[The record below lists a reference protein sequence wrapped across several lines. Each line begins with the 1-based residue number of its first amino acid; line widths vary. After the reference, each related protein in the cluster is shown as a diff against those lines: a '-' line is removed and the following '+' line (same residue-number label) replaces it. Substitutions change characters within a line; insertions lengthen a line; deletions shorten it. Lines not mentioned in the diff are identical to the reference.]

1 MYIFYDH
8 LTGSD
13 YDHGAQ
19 TVLIPEGKDY
29 AEFYI
34 PIINDNDYEAK
45 EEFHVTIDPL
55 SLPYGV
61 ILGSTADTV
70 VTIMDD
76 DCKWL

>member
-1 MYIFYDH
+1 MIPD
-8 LTGSD
+8 GS
-13 YDHGAQ
+13 
-19 TVLIPEGKDY
+19 TY
-29 AEFYI
+29 AEFEI
-34 PIINDNDYEAK
+34 PIINDNDYEAN
-45 EEFHVTIDPL
+45 EEFRVTIDPL

>member
-1 MYIFYDH
+1 MIPD
-8 LTGSD
+8 GS
-13 YDHGAQ
+13 
-19 TVLIPEGKDY
+19 TY
-29 AEFYI
+29 AEFEI
-34 PIINDNDYEAK
+34 PIINDNDYEAN
-45 EEFHVTIDPL
+45 EEFCVTIDPL